1 MRNSVIVLFFLIAV
15 ELLSVDSSQAADVS
29 CFGCHDAVQFSGK
42 VVHKPV
48 ADARCDVCHNPHVAR
63 YKGLLRNRQD
73 VLCYSCHRRQEKAFS
88 QGIVHDPVARG
99 KCSSCHAPHVGSRK
113 GLIRDDPA
121 ADCFACHKKL
131 PEKYKVTHKP
141 YAEGRCMSCHRP
153 HQADNLQLLADESD
167 HLCLSCHEDSGLEE
181 GHSGFPGKLKNCLS
195 CHNPH
200 GSERAGLIRN
210 VVHQPFKD
218 GCGSCHDGSVGLG
231 MENCLKCHPDV
242 RKQMLAPH
250 SHLSQTNG
258 NSCLN
263 CHSPHAGDD
272 ENLLKGPE
280 RLLCASCHG
289 QTMAGYRQSRFRHSD
304 IQDCSGCHEVH
315 GSRNPAMIKGDG
327 NDVCIQCH
335 ENQGKFTHPVGPG
348 VLDRFTGQMVTC
360 VSCHNPM
367 GTEFEYHLVREGK
380 KALCIVCHRAY

>member
-1 MRNSVIVLFFLIAV
+1 MLYLIAV
-15 ELLSVDSSQAADVS
+15 ALLSVDSSQAADVS
-29 CFGCHDAVQFSGK
+29 CFGCHDAARFAGK

-48 ADARCDVCHNPHVAR
+48 ADASCDICHNPHVAKYR
-63 YKGLLRNRQD
+63 GLLRNRQD
-73 VLCYSCHRRQEKAFS
+73 ILCYSCHRQQKKLFS
-88 QGIVHDPVARG
+88 RGVVHDPVARG
-99 KCSSCHAPHVGSRK
+99 DCSSCHAPHVASRK
-113 GLIRDDPA
+113 GLLRDDPA
-121 ADCFACHKKL
+121 ADCLACHNEL
-131 PEKYKVTHKP
+131 SRQYPVTHEP
-141 YAEGRCMSCHRP
+141 YAEGRCMACHRP
-153 HQADNLQLLADESD
+153 HQAENLQLLVDTGD
-167 HLCLSCHEDSGLEE
+167 RLCLSCHEASGLKS
-181 GHSGFPGKLKNCLS
+181 GHRDFPGPARDCLS

-210 VVHQPFKD
+210 VLHKPFSK
-218 GCGSCHDGSVGLG
+218 GCVVCHDKGSAGLG

-242 RKQMLAPH
+242 REQMLAPH
-250 SHLSQTNG
+250 SHLGGGDG

-272 ENLLKGPE
+272 DTLLKSPE

-289 QTMAGYRQSRFRHSD
+289 QTMAGYRRSRYRHSN

-315 GSRNPAMIKGDG
+315 GSRHPAMLKGDG

-335 ENQGKFTHPVGPG
+335 KDQGKFTHPVGPG

-367 GTEFEYHLVREGK
+367 GTEYEYQLVREGK
-380 KALCIVCHRAY
+380 KALCVVCHRAY